1 MWKKPGRPYLLAGT
15 AAFTSLIAIGSW
27 IAIPFVPVPLTL
39 QTLFVILS
47 GAVMR
52 RYAVLPNGLYILMG
66 ILNIPVFHSGTAG
79 IAVLFGPTGGYIL
92 GFLPGA
98 LVVGLTYEHREP
110 VLRVIGIAGG
120 LSVIFL
126 CGMTWLSF
134 SAGISLSAAF
144 LIGVLPFIPGD
155 VVKGYAV
162 YLIAGRLEHLGEGRG
177 DP

>member
-1 MWKKPGRPYLLAGT
+1 MWGDSGRPVLIAST
-15 AAFTSLIAIGSW
+15 AAFTGLIAIGSW

-52 RYAVLPNGLYILMG
+52 RYAVLPNVLYILMG
-66 ILNIPVFHSGTAG
+66 ALNIPVFHSGTAG
-79 IAVLFGPTGGYIL
+79 IAVLLGPTGGYVL
-92 GFLPGA
+92 GFVPGA
-98 LVVGLTYEHREP
+98 LATGLAYEHRNP
-110 VLRVIGIAGG
+110 VLRITGIIIGLAI
-120 LSVIFL
+120 IFL

-134 SAGISLSAAF
+134 SAGISLSTAF

-155 VVKGYAV
+155 AIKGYAV
-162 YLIAGRLEHLGEGRG
+162 YLIAGRLEALADRGG